1 MWREAVAAGLFDVL
15 GIEKP
20 ILSAPMAGAAG
31 PELVAAVCN
40 AGGYGVIPLWGR
52 SREHVS
58 AGIDEL
64 RELTDRNFAVNLNLS
79 FPYEEQLEMCI
90 AKGVHGV
97 SLFWGMEPSAIG
109 RAKAGG
115 LIVLVSVGNAQEAQI
130 AADAGADV
138 IVAQGWEAGGHVWG
152 QVSTMALV
160 PAVVD
165 AVSVPV
171 VAAGGIADGRGM
183 AAAMMLGAS
192 GVWIGTRLLAS
203 SEATIHEV
211 YRNRI
216 LQASEADTQWAHD
229 LYDVGWPDAPHRALS
244 NSTSRGWVD
253 AGCSAP
259 GNRPNEEEQ
268 IGQRPNGDPI
278 VRYQSYTPLPETMG
292 DVEAM
297 SLWSGQGVSLVRDV
311 MPAADIVED
320 IYRGAKK
327 HLQSGI
333 SAL

>member
-1 MWREAVAAGLFDVL
+1 VTVRLLDILQV
-15 GIEKP
+15 EKP

-52 SREHVS
+52 SKEQV
-58 AGIDEL
+58 ATGIDEL

-79 FPYEEQLEMCI
+79 FPYEDQLEMCI

-97 SLFWGMEPSAIG
+97 SLFWGMEPSVIA

-115 LIVLVSVGNAQEAQI
+115 LTVLMSVGNAQEAKT
-130 AADAGADV
+130 AAQAGADV

-152 QVSTMALV
+152 QVSTIALI

-165 AVSVPV
+165 AVKVPV

-229 LYDVGWPDAPHRALS
+229 LYHVGWPDAPHRALS
-244 NSTSRGWVD
+244 NSTSRAWVE
-253 AGCSAP
+253 AGCSEP
-259 GNRPNEEEQ
+259 GNRPNEKEQ
-268 IGQRPNGDPI
+268 IGQRPNGDPV
-278 VRYQSYTPLPETMG
+278 VRYQSYTPLPETSG

-297 SLWSGQGVSLVRDV
+297 SLWSGQGVSLVREV
-311 MPAADIVED
+311 IPAADIVEEV
-320 IYRGAKK
+320 YQAARTL
-327 HLQSGI
+327 LQSGN

>member
-1 MWREAVAAGLFDVL
+1 MRLLDVL
-15 GIEKP
+15 KIEKP

-40 AGGYGVIPLWGR
+40 AGGYGVIPLWGK
-52 SREHVS
+52 SKDQVVC
-58 AGIDEL
+58 GIEEL
-64 RELTDRNFAVNLNLS
+64 RALTDRNFAVNLNLS
-79 FPYEEQLEMCI
+79 FPYEDQLDICI
-90 AKGVHGV
+90 AEGVHGV
-97 SLFWGMEPSAIG
+97 SLFWGMEPSAIA

-115 LIVLVSVGNAQEAQI
+115 LTVLMSVGNAKEAKM
-130 AADAGADV
+130 AAEAGADV

-152 QVSTMALV
+152 QVSTMALI

-165 AVSVPV
+165 AVDIPV

-244 NSTSRGWVD
+244 NSTSQEWLQTGS
-253 AGCSAP
+253 SAP
-259 GNRPNEEEQ
+259 GHRPNENEQ
-268 IGQRPNGDPI
+268 IGRRPNGDPV
-278 VRYQSYTPLPETMG
+278 VRYQSYTPLPETSG

-297 SLWSGQGVSLVRDV
+297 SLWSGQGVSLVRKV
-311 MPAADIVED
+311 MPAADIVEE
-320 IYRGAKK
+320 IYQEAKK
-327 HLQSGI
+327 RLQTGHSV
-333 SAL
+333 L

>member
-1 MWREAVAAGLFDVL
+1 MTVRLLDILQV
-15 GIEKP
+15 EKP

-52 SREHVS
+52 SKEQV
-58 AGIDEL
+58 ATGIDEL

-79 FPYEEQLEMCI
+79 FPYEDQLEMCI

-97 SLFWGMEPSAIG
+97 SLFWGMEPSVIA

-115 LIVLVSVGNAQEAQI
+115 LTVLMSVGNAQEAKT
-130 AADAGADV
+130 AAQAGADV

-152 QVSTMALV
+152 QVSTIALI

-165 AVSVPV
+165 AVKVPV

-229 LYDVGWPDAPHRALS
+229 LYHVGWPEAPHRALS
-244 NSTSRGWVD
+244 NSTSRAWVE
-253 AGCSAP
+253 AGCSEP
-259 GNRPNEEEQ
+259 GNRPNEKEQ
-268 IGQRPNGDPI
+268 IGQRPNGDPV
-278 VRYQSYTPLPETMG
+278 VRYQSYTPLPETSG

-297 SLWSGQGVSLVRDV
+297 SLWSGQGVSLVREV
-311 MPAADIVED
+311 IPAADIVEEV
-320 IYRGAKK
+320 YQAARTL
-327 HLQSGI
+327 LQSGN

>member
-1 MWREAVAAGLFDVL
+1 VTVRLLDILQV
-15 GIEKP
+15 EKP

-52 SREHVS
+52 SKEQV
-58 AGIDEL
+58 ATGIDEL

-79 FPYEEQLEMCI
+79 FPHEDQLEMCI

-97 SLFWGMEPSAIG
+97 SLFWGMEPSVIA

-115 LIVLVSVGNAQEAQI
+115 LTVLMSVGNAQEAKT
-130 AADAGADV
+130 AAQAGADV

-152 QVSTMALV
+152 QVSTIALI

-165 AVSVPV
+165 AVKVPV

-216 LQASEADTQWAHD
+216 LQASETDTQWAHD
-229 LYDVGWPDAPHRALS
+229 LYHVGWPDAPHRALS
-244 NSTSRGWVD
+244 NSTSRAWVE
-253 AGCSAP
+253 AGCSEP
-259 GNRPNEEEQ
+259 GNRPNEKEQ
-268 IGQRPNGDPI
+268 IGQRPNGDPV
-278 VRYQSYTPLPETMG
+278 VRYQSYTPLPETSG

-297 SLWSGQGVSLVRDV
+297 SLWSGQGVSLVREV
-311 MPAADIVED
+311 IPAADIVEEV
-320 IYRGAKK
+320 YQAARTL
-327 HLQSGI
+327 LQSGN

>member
-1 MWREAVAAGLFDVL
+1 MRLLDILQV
-15 GIEKP
+15 EKP

-40 AGGYGVIPLWGR
+40 AGGYGVIPLWGKSKEQVDR
-52 SREHVS
+52 
-58 AGIDEL
+58 GIEDL
-64 RELTDRNFAVNLNLS
+64 RGLTDGNFAVNLNLA
-79 FPYEEQLEMCI
+79 FPYEEQLDMCI
-90 AKGVHGV
+90 SKGVHAV
-97 SLFWGMEPSAIG
+97 SLFWGMEPSAIAL
-109 RAKAGG
+109 AKKGG
-115 LIVLVSVGNAQEAQI
+115 LNVLMSVGNAQEARV
-130 AADAGADV
+130 AAEAGADV

-152 QVSTMALV
+152 QVSTMALI

-165 AVSVPV
+165 AVNIPV

-203 SEATIHEV
+203 SEATIHDV

-216 LQASEADTQWAHD
+216 LQASEADTRWSHD

-253 AGCSAP
+253 AGCSKP
-259 GNRPNEEEQ
+259 GSRPNEKEQ
-268 IGQRPNGDPI
+268 IGAYPNGDP
-278 VRYQSYTPLPETMG
+278 VLRYQSYTPLPETSG

-311 MPAADIVED
+311 MPAADIIED
-320 IYRGAKK
+320 VYQGAKTL
-327 HLQSGI
+327 LQGGSTV
-333 SAL
+333 L

>member
-1 MWREAVAAGLFDVL
+1 MTGSLLNVL
-15 GIEKP
+15 RTEKP

-52 SREHVS
+52 SKEQVS
-58 AGIDEL
+58 SGIDGL

-79 FPYEEQLEMCI
+79 FAYQEQLEMCI
-90 AKGVHGV
+90 DKAVHGV
-97 SLFWGMEPSAIG
+97 SLFWGMDPSAIKQ
-109 RAKAGG
+109 AKAGG
-115 LIVLVSVGNAQEAQI
+115 LIVLVSVGNAQETRT

-152 QVSTMALV
+152 QVSTMALI

-165 AVSVPV
+165 AVGIPV

-192 GVWIGTRLLAS
+192 GVWIGTRFLAS

-211 YRNRI
+211 YRARI
-216 LQASEADTQWAHD
+216 LQASETDTQWAHD
-229 LYDVGWPDAPHRALS
+229 LYDVGWPDAPHRALF
-244 NSTSRGWVD
+244 NTTSKAWVD

-259 GNRPNEEEQ
+259 GKRPMENEQ
-268 IGQRPNGDPI
+268 IGQRPSGDPI
-278 VRYQSYTPLPETMG
+278 VRYQSYTPLPQTVG

-297 SLWSGQGVSLVRDV
+297 SLWSGQGVSLVREI
-311 MPAADIVED
+311 MPAADIVDEVYQD
-320 IYRGAKK
+320 AKR
-327 HLQSGI
+327 HLQMGVSV
-333 SAL
+333 LR

>member
-1 MWREAVAAGLFDVL
+1 MTTSLLDVL
-15 GIEKP
+15 EIEKP

-31 PELVAAVCN
+31 PDLVAAVCN

-52 SREHVS
+52 SKEHLS

-64 RELTDRNFAVNLNLS
+64 RALTDRNFAVNLNLS
-79 FPYEEQLEMCI
+79 FPYEEHLETCI
-90 AKGVHGV
+90 AKDVHGV
-97 SLFWGMEPSAIG
+97 SLFWGMESSAIR
-109 RAKAGG
+109 RAKEGG
-115 LIVLVSVGNAQEAQI
+115 LIVLACVGNAQEARM

-160 PAVVD
+160 PAVAD
-165 AVSVPV
+165 AVDIPV

-203 SEATIHEV
+203 SEATIHDV
-211 YRNRI
+211 YRSRI

-229 LYDVGWPDAPHRALS
+229 LYDVDWPDAPHRALS
-244 NSTSRGWVD
+244 NSTSRAWVD
-253 AGCSAP
+253 AGRSAP
-259 GNRPNEEEQ
+259 GDRPNENEP
-268 IGQRPNGDPI
+268 IGLRPNGDP
-278 VRYQSYTPLPETMG
+278 VFRYQSYTPLPETTG

-297 SLWSGQGVSLVRDV
+297 SLWSGQGVSLVREV
-311 MPAADIVED
+311 MPAADIVEE
-320 IYRGAKK
+320 IYREAKTL
-327 HLQSGI
+327 LQNGP